1 MRMNLRIK
9 NRKVVC
15 KMEKIRNTDI
25 RKNNLIRS
33 MDIWIL
39 KICGK
44 NLNLKNLISYSFL
57 IQMKNIIN
65 NKQITN
71 KILIFLNV
79 LLKKHNKY

>member
-1 MRMNLRIK
+1 MNLRIK